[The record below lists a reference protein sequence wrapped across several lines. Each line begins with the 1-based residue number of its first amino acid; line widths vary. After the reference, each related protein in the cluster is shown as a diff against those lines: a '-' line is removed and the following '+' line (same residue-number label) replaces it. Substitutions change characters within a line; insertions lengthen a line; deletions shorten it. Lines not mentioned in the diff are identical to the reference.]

1 LKQIEPILI
10 PNMSDFYKKTDN
22 QLRDK
27 LAHHEFDQM
36 PAAWSQM
43 EQMLQA
49 NPATATKAGG
59 GIFWWAL
66 PTAAAAVLAGIIT
79 VGVYLNPN
87 TTKNNNNNTTVLAE
101 VETEVVATSNTTRKA
116 AYTTAGG
123 TTTTNINPVVEKTVA
138 IPAIN
143 NSQNNNLDE
152 NKTAE
157 KNTLTPRTA
166 TVTPPTNTTHN
177 TVRENVSDENNN
189 ILSATA
195 PALSQPEEIGLTD
208 MTIKRPVK
216 KTKTIVRYQ
225 YSMTPF
231 KAMSKKKRAIENTL
245 PEGALN
251 AFGITEENYNQSPKL
266 RAGVFA
272 GVSTKVIGSTQKVS
286 VMPTGGVT
294 LNYRMSGKSAL
305 QTGLQYKAIDLK
317 GVNNSNTTE
326 EQNFRPYSNTA
337 QAYSLDRIDVL
348 EMPLVYQYYPNPKFN
363 MKAGVKGAWLFN
375 KEFSDPSLKG
385 TNNSAIGLATFDLG
399 ALLGIEVLINKNLS
413 VGLQYSVGLM
423 NLTEGAKQTHQVAIK
438 EEADYEAKAANVLEA
453 GEVLVPTN
461 PSQDKMVR
469 LPRDIRNNDLQLLV
483 KYTF

>member
-1 LKQIEPILI
+1 
-10 PNMSDFYKKTDN
+10 
-22 QLRDK
+22 
-27 LAHHEFDQM
+27 M

-79 VGVYLNPN
+79 VGVYLNPAS
-87 TTKNNNNNTTVLAE
+87 TKNSSNTTVLADI
-101 VETEVVATSNTTRKA
+101 ETEVAATPNATRKA
-116 AYTTAGG
+116 AYTTMGG
-123 TTTTNINPVVEKTVA
+123 TTTTNIKPVVEKTVT
-138 IPAIN
+138 IPTIN
-143 NSQNNNLDE
+143 NSQNDNLGE
-152 NKTAE
+152 IKTAE
-157 KNTLTPRTA
+157 KKILTPSSTA
-166 TVTPPTNTTHN
+166 AVVPPTSTTHN
-177 TVRENVSDENNN
+177 TATVNSSEANNN

-208 MTIKRPVK
+208 MKIKRPIK
-216 KTKTIVRYQ
+216 KTKTVVRYQ

-251 AFGITEENYNQSPKL
+251 AFGITEENYSQSPKL

-385 TNNSAIGLATFDLG
+385 TDNSAIGLATFDLG